1 MCMGFKKNWDVS
13 TVAQQINT
21 MVYEANSGY
30 NDGFVGWGIKQD
42 LYRIKWLVDDALK
55 RCSTYAPEEEWL
67 REQEQK
73 KIIKILKDD
82 IQ

>member
-1 MCMGFKKNWDVS
+1 MGFKKNWDVAN
-13 TVAQQINT
+13 VAQQINT
-21 MVYEANSGY
+21 MVYEMNSGY
-30 NDGFVGWGIKQD
+30 TDGFVGWGIKQD
-42 LYRIKWLVDDALK
+42 LYRIKWLVEDALK
-55 RCSTYAPEEEWL
+55 RCDSFAPEQEWL